1 MPSVRARATVFV
13 AYANIIVGLGAL
25 GPLQT
30 AYRGESQTWWIWIF
44 ESFEKKY
51 VKPLGHPGVHAKWS
65 HWPIFPDFNGH
76 YPSVQVA

>member
-44 ESFEKKY
+44 ESFEKK
-51 VKPLGHPGVHAKWS
+51 S
-65 HWPIFPDFNGH
+65 M
-76 YPSVQVA
+76 